1 VKTVNQ
7 NNGVIP
13 AKAGIHL
20 SNRAIGTMDSGF
32 RRNDVRVKE
41 HLVYESKPWLA
52 HSEGCGFVGAG
63 PEQAAARQRL

>member
-13 AKAGIHL
+13 AEAGIHL

-41 HLVYESKPWLA
+41 HLVYESKP
-52 HSEGCGFVGAG
+52 
-63 PEQAAARQRL
+63 